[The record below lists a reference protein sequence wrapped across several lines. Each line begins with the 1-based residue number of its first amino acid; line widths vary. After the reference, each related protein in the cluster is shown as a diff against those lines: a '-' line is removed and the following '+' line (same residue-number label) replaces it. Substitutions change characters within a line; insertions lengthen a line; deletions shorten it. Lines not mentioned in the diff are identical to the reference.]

1 MDDEERLEWMRQ
13 IEAVK
18 IRLWSHEADRSDV
31 AEILSRIIRRIREIQ
46 SDTLWL
52 EQCIDWM
59 IRGLHWNANASSRD
73 ASTLVGLMLALS
85 HGKQMLA
92 PLGMIHPDFLAPSL
106 RVDGILRDNV
116 ELISFFDA
124 E

>member
-1 MDDEERLEWMRQ
+1 MDDEERLEWMRR
-13 IEAVK
+13 IEAVRN
-18 IRLWSHEADRSDV
+18 RLWSHEAGRIDV
-31 AEILSRIIRRIREIQ
+31 AEILSKIIQRIREIQ
-46 SDTLWL
+46 TDTLWL

-85 HGKQMLA
+85 HGKQILA
-92 PLGMIHPDFLAPSL
+92 PLDMIHPDFLARSL
-106 RVDGILRDNV
+106 RIDEILRGNV
-116 ELISFFDA
+116 ELISRFNT